1 MRQDAAAELASRLRE
16 LRVGLGATQE
26 QLAHALGVSEPL
38 ISSWENARRPTT
50 PPIRRLREC
59 AEVFATY
66 RVDAGGRLRRQP
78 GPDPSAQHVEGVHVL
93 ERELIDLRA
102 RVGRQRP
109 AALDAAA
116 AADVWSF
123 ADVSELTVVCGKL
136 PDDLRSKMPYTDR
149 DDPDYVRLYNFA
161 DVDSL
166 VEVHGYIRAVNPHLL
181 VRLKL
186 APTLT
191 EEDYKGHLV
200 LLGGVDFNS
209 ATRRVM
215 AKVNMPMVQ
224 GSFYG
229 DNADPCFQVRTG
241 GVLETFAATVD
252 PPDHPD
258 GKGSLRE
265 DIGQFVRGPNPFNR
279 ARTFTICNGMY
290 GRGVLGA
297 VRALTDDEFRRRNTA
312 FLRQTFPEGST
323 YCVLFGVEPFE
334 ETVHTPDWTAPGSVR
349 HVWWNT

>member
-1 MRQDAAAELASRLRE
+1 MPQDAAAELARRLRE
-16 LRVGLGATQE
+16 LRVRLGVTQG
-26 QLAHALGVSEPL
+26 QLAHVLGVSEPL
-38 ISSWENARRPTT
+38 ISSWENDRRPTT

-66 RVDAGGRLRRQP
+66 RVDSGGRLRRL
-78 GPDPSAQHVEGVHVL
+78 PDQDPAAQQAEGVHVL

-102 RVGRQRP
+102 RAGRQRP
-109 AALDAAA
+109 AGADVVGAAE
-116 AADVWSF
+116 VWSF
-123 ADVSELTVVCGKL
+123 PDVSELTVVCGKL
-136 PDDLRSKMPYTDR
+136 PDDMRNKMPYTDR

-166 VEVHGYIRAVNPHLL
+166 IEVHGYIRAVNPHLL
-181 VRLKL
+181 VRFKV

-200 LLGGVDFNS
+200 LLGGVDFNA
-209 ATRRVM
+209 ATRRIM
-215 AKVNMPMVQ
+215 TKVDMPVVQ

-229 DNADPCFQVRTG
+229 ATVDPGFQVRTAG
-241 GVLETFAATVD
+241 GVETFAATLD
-252 PPDHPD
+252 APYRPG

-290 GRGVLGA
+290 SRGVLGA
-297 VRALTDDEFRRRNTA
+297 VRALTDEDFRARNTA
-312 FLRQTFPEGST
+312 FIRQMFPEGST

-349 HVWWNT
+349 HIWWNA